1 MFPTRMSPIKSL
13 LAKAQKIRFSEK
25 LFDET
30 KNVCS
35 SGKHFGVLTSNDQ
48 NPIFAEKVLDGTVLG
63 IANQPQVHFEAANF
77 EMFSLRE
84 DLRAMGIDA
93 SPKAQE
99 TGNQSLHENENQNQK
114 IWKLS
119 RPAHD
124 QIPFIADCLAIE
136 EREKF
141 GRFVITTKNLRPGEV
156 IAIEEPL
163 MTFVDASDIG
173 SFKNKPKSN
182 RWNLLQRKYSG
193 ELYLYFELFLS

>member
-1 MFPTRMSPIKSL
+1 MSPIRSL
-13 LAKAQKIRFSEK
+13 LTKAQKTGFNRFSEK

-35 SGKHFGVLTSNDQ
+35 SGKHFGILTSNEQ
-48 NPIFAEKVLDGTVLG
+48 NVIPADKVLSGSGLEMSNPT
-63 IANQPQVHFEAANF
+63 QVHFEAANF
-77 EMFSLRE
+77 EMFMVRE
-84 DLRAMGIDA
+84 ELKAVDIDV

-99 TGNQSLHENENQNQK
+99 GQSQSLPESEKQK

-119 RPAHD
+119 RPPHD
-124 QIPFIADCLAIE
+124 QVPFIADCLAIE
-136 EREKF
+136 EKEKF

-182 RWNLLQRKYSG
+182 RWNLLQQRYSG
-193 ELYLYFELFLS
+193 EF